1 MDKDLV
7 VFRAEPPAGIIR
19 VNRERKLNA
28 MNRAVLDAIMACL
41 EQTAADPALQ
51 ATIITGTGRA
61 FIAGADIGEY
71 WQRGQSVFVEYQ
83 RLGRLLLERIER
95 HPKPVFAAVNGVAL
109 GGGFEIALACDL
121 IVAAESAVFGL
132 PEPRLGLVPG
142 GGGTQRLTRTVG
154 RYRAK
159 EILLLGKQ
167 LSAQE
172 AQVWGLVAAVAA
184 QGTEVRVAQD
194 LAERLA
200 RLAPLAVRAA
210 KRLVNEGEDASLDV
224 ALSYEQQTLI
234 ALYGTADGQEGINAF
249 MEKRA
254 AAFTGM

>member
-1 MDKDLV
+1 MDEDLV
-7 VFRAEPPAGIIR
+7 VFRREPPAGIIR

-28 MNRAVLDAIMACL
+28 MNRAVLDAMMAYL
-41 EQTAADPALQ
+41 VQTAGDPELH

-71 WQRGQSVFVEYQ
+71 WQRGPEAFAEYQ
-83 RLGRLLLERIER
+83 RLGRALLEQIER
-95 HPKPVFAAVNGVAL
+95 HPKPVIAAVNGAAL
-109 GGGFEIALACDL
+109 GGGFELALACDV
-121 IVAAESAVFGL
+121 IVAGEAAVFGL

-142 GGGTQRLTRTVG
+142 GGGTQRLTRAVG

-159 EILLLGKQ
+159 DILLLGRQ

-172 AQVWGLVAAVAA
+172 AQAWGLVA
-184 QGTEVRVAQD
+184 RVAPAGSEAGVAQE
-194 LAERLA
+194 LGERIA
-200 RLAPLAVRAA
+200 GLAPLAVRAA
-210 KRLVNEGEDASLDV
+210 KRLVNEGEDAALEV

-234 ALYGTADGQEGINAF
+234 GLYATADGQEGINAF

-254 AAFTGM
+254 AVFTGK